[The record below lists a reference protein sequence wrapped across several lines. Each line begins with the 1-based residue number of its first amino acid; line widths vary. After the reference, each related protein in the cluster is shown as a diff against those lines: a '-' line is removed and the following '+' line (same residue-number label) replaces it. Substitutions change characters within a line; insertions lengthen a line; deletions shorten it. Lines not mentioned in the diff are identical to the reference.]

1 MGGETDSFY
10 FNIRL
15 LLTVEGIGPVKLRNV
30 LNAFPKADELEHAA
44 LRDLC
49 SIEGINTE
57 LAKRLKIAFKRK
69 DEFYETLIQETEKL
83 NDIGARYLT
92 FWDEEYPAILRN
104 IYDPPLVIYILGQ
117 LPPEEEKS
125 VAVVGTRIP
134 TQYGK
139 HVTAQ
144 LTEELV
150 QSGITIVS
158 GLARGVDTV
167 AHRTTVQN
175 GGRTIAVMGS
185 GVDIMYPAENK
196 SLSTEI
202 VKNGALI
209 SEFPIGTFPDAPNF
223 PKRNRIISGLS
234 RGVVVVE
241 TGMTGGAM
249 ITAKLALDQGREVF
263 AVPGNVGVR
272 QSEGTLALI
281 QRGEAKLVINTN
293 DILVEIGAQK
303 AKLST
308 TAEKEKIL
316 STLNLF
322 EQKLMQVIGSEPV
335 QIDTI
340 ANMTTLSVSDCL
352 VYLLSLEFKG
362 MVKQLPGKM
371 FVAI

>member
-1 MGGETDSFY
+1 M
-10 FNIRL
+10 R
-15 LLTVEGIGPVKLRNV
+15 
-30 LNAFPKADELEHAA
+30 ELCA
-44 LRDLC
+44 
-49 SIEGINTE
+49 IEGINTE
-57 LAKRLKIAFKRK
+57 LAKRLKNAFKRK
-69 DEFYETLIQETEKL
+69 DEFSEILARESEKL
-83 NDIGARYLT
+83 DTIGARCITY
-92 FWDEEYPAILRN
+92 WDEEYPAILRN
-104 IYDPPLVIYILGQ
+104 IYDPPLVIYVLGQ
-117 LPPEEEKS
+117 MPSESEKA

-150 QSGITIVS
+150 QSGITVIS

-167 AHRTTVQN
+167 AHRTAVQN
-175 GGRTIAVMGS
+175 GGCTIAVLGS
-185 GVDIMYPAENK
+185 GVDIIYPAENK
-196 SLSTEI
+196 NLSNDI
-202 VKNGALI
+202 LKNGALV

-263 AVPGNVGVR
+263 AVPGNIGVR

-281 QRGEAKLVINTN
+281 QRGEAKLVVNTN

-303 AKLST
+303 AKL
-308 TAEKEKIL
+308 TASVEKEKML

-322 EQKLMQVIGSEPV
+322 EQKLIQVIGIEPM
-335 QIDTI
+335 QIDAI
-340 ANMTTLSVSDCL
+340 ANVTTLSVSDCL

-362 MVKQLPGKM
+362 LVKQLPGKM
-371 FVAI
+371 FILT